1 MIILSVMQSK
11 KHLVSVKTDEDE
23 YLIDLNT
30 VYDYGLRK
38 GLEVSREKMDEIR
51 HKSDVERAKSRG
63 VWLLSMRA
71 YSAAMLAKKLYADCE
86 KEAVDE
92 AICEL
97 TEQGF
102 IDDTAYA
109 KALALELCEYRHMS
123 RRNVRME
130 LQKRGVDRDI
140 IDEAVEELPEDEVPA
155 ILEVIRQKYACC
167 FDDEKGRRRMFAGLA
182 RKGYGYDDIKQ
193 AIEQYNDNENNDNE
207 RDFD

>member
-71 YSAAMLAKKLYADCE
+71 YSSAMLAKKLYADCE

-123 RRNVRME
+123 RRSVRME

-155 ILEVIRQKYACC
+155 ILEVIRQKYASC

>member
-1 MIILSVMQSK
+1 MIILSVTQSK

-30 VYDYGLRK
+30 VYDYGLHK
-38 GLEVSREKMDEIR
+38 GLEISHEKMDEIR

-97 TEQGF
+97 IELGLV
-102 IDDTAYA
+102 DDTAYA
-109 KALALELCEYRHMS
+109 KALAAELSEYRHMS
-123 RRNVRME
+123 RRNIRLE
-130 LQKRGVDRDI
+130 LKKRGIDRDI
-140 IDEAVEELPEDEVPA
+140 IDEAVYELPEDEIPA
-155 ILEVIRQKYACC
+155 ILEIIRHKYANC
-167 FDDEKGRRRMFAGLA
+167 FDDEKGRRRMFSGLV
-182 RKGYGYDDIKQ
+182 RKGYNYDDIKQ
-193 AIEQYNDNENNDNE
+193 AIEQYNDNE
-207 RDFD
+207 RDFE

>member
-1 MIILSVMQSK
+1 MIILSVTQSK

-30 VYDYGLRK
+30 VYDYGLHK
-38 GLEVSREKMDEIR
+38 GLEISHEKMDEIR

-97 TEQGF
+97 IELGLV
-102 IDDTAYA
+102 DDTAYA
-109 KALALELCEYRHMS
+109 KALAAELSEYRHMS
-123 RRNVRME
+123 RRNIRLE
-130 LQKRGVDRDI
+130 LKKRGIDRDI
-140 IDEAVEELPEDEVPA
+140 IDEAVYELPEDEIPA
-155 ILEVIRQKYACC
+155 ILEIIRQKYANC
-167 FDDEKGRRRMFAGLA
+167 FDDEKGRRRMFSGLV
-182 RKGYGYDDIKQ
+182 RKGYNYDDIKQ
-193 AIEQYNDNENNDNE
+193 AIEQYNDNE
-207 RDFD
+207 RDFE

>member
-155 ILEVIRQKYACC
+155 ILEVIRQKYASC

>member
-1 MIILSVMQSK
+1 MIILSVTQSK

-38 GLEVSREKMDEIR
+38 DLEISREKMAEICR
-51 HKSDVERAKSRG
+51 KSQVERAKSRG
-63 VWLLSMRA
+63 IWLLSMRA

-86 KEAVDE
+86 KEAVDT

-97 TEQGF
+97 IEIGL

-109 KALALELCEYRHMS
+109 RALAAELSEYRRMS
-123 RRNVRME
+123 RRNIRLE
-130 LQKRGVDRDI
+130 LQKRGIDRTI
-140 IDEAVEELPEDEVPA
+140 IDEAVLELPEDEVPA
-155 ILEVIRQKYACC
+155 VLEIIRRKYADC

-182 RKGYGYDDIKQ
+182 RKGYGYDDIKR
-193 AIEQYNDNENNDNE
+193 AVDEYNDNERN
-207 RDFD
+207 FD